1 MKIKEDIIMSKSET
15 IMEPLRNSLIDVED
29 KISLETYLHAATSD
43 NTRKAYRH
51 DIRHFLRWGGF
62 LPTTIEIII
71 NYLQAHAS
79 SLNSR
84 TLVRRLTALKNWHT
98 YQGFPDPTAHPLIRK
113 TLTGIQHIH
122 GKPKEKAAAIT
133 LAQLE
138 QMATYLQQQGD
149 LSSVRNNAL
158 LQIGFFGA
166 FRRSELITIQFEHI
180 TFVPEGAEILI
191 PRSKTDQAGEGQVCA
206 IPYGDI
212 TLCPVR
218 ALKNWCE
225 EADIKSGYI
234 FRYINRHGNIGSASL
249 SAQSVNLIIK
259 TVAKNSGISN
269 ADELSGHSLRRGFA
283 TSASQNG
290 ASFISIMRQG
300 RWRHE
305 GTVLGYIEEG
315 QRFETNAA
323 KVLLQKEKINSSP

>member
-1 MKIKEDIIMSKSET
+1 MSKSET
-15 IMEPLRNSLIDVED
+15 IMEPLRNSLVD
-29 KISLETYLHAATSD
+29 KDDTISLETYLHAATSD

-51 DIRHFLRWGGF
+51 DIRHFLRSGRF
-62 LPTTIEIII
+62 LPATIETII
-71 NYLQAHAS
+71 NYLQEHAS
-79 SLNSR
+79 SLNPR

-98 YQGFPDPTAHPLIRK
+98 CQGFPDPTAHPLIRK

-122 GKPKEKAAAIT
+122 GKPKEKAAALT

-138 QMATYLQQQGD
+138 QMVTYLQQQGD
-149 LSSVRNNAL
+149 LCSLRNNAL

-166 FRRSELITIQFEHI
+166 FRRSELITIQFENI

-191 PRSKTDQAGEGQVCA
+191 PRSKTDQLGEGQVCA
-206 IPYGDI
+206 IPYGDT

-218 ALKNWCE
+218 ALKIWCE
-225 EADIKSGYI
+225 TADIKSGYV
-234 FRYINRHGNIGSASL
+234 FRYIDRHGNIGSTSL
-249 SAQSVNLIIK
+249 SAQTVNLIIK
-259 TVAKNSGISN
+259 NVAKNSGISN

-290 ASFISIMRQG
+290 ASFVSIMRQG

-323 KVLLQKEKINSSP
+323 KVILQKEKVNSLP